1 VVTDQGVGAA
11 RRRLPRFWR
20 RSLTALAVIVATFTI
35 VTARVIVWPT
45 QGMPPH
51 VDAIVMMSGP
61 GDRIQVALQLARE
74 QRAPVLVVSR
84 SENNAGPCPAAV
96 PGVKVIC
103 FAPDPGNTRG
113 EAEFASRLAKRY
125 GWRSVVLVTTA
136 EQDTRARLIMG
147 RCYGG
152 SVYVVTAPLPW
163 TQVPFQI
170 AYGWGSLFKALF
182 LARGC

>member
-1 VVTDQGVGAA
+1 VVTDEAVVAA

-20 RSLTALAVIVATFTI
+20 RSLAAVAVIIAAFAI
-35 VTARVIVWPT
+35 ITARVIVWPA

-61 GDRIQVALQLARE
+61 GDRIPVALRLAHER
-74 QRAPVLVVSR
+74 RAPVLVVSR

-96 PGVKVIC
+96 PGVKIIC
-103 FAPDPGNTRG
+103 FAPNPGNSRG
-113 EAEFASRLAKRY
+113 EAEFVTQLAKRY

-136 EQDTRARLIMG
+136 EQDTRARLIMR
-147 RCYGG
+147 RCYSG

-163 TQVPFQI
+163 TQLPYEI
-170 AYGWGSLFKALF
+170 AYGWGALFKALF
-182 LARGC
+182 LVRDC

>member
-1 VVTDQGVGAA
+1 V
-11 RRRLPRFWR
+11 
-20 RSLTALAVIVATFTI
+20 AVIAAAFATA
-35 VTARVIVWPT
+35 TARVIVWPA

-61 GDRIQVALQLARE
+61 GDRMPVALWLAHER
-74 QRAPVLVVSR
+74 RAPVLVVSR
-84 SENNAGPCPAAV
+84 SQYNTGPCPAAV

-113 EAEFASRLAKRY
+113 EAEFASRLAKQYR
-125 GWRSVVLVTTA
+125 WHSVVLVTTA
-136 EQDTRARLIMG
+136 EQDTRARLIMR

-163 TQVPFQI
+163 TQLPYEI
-170 AYGWGSLFKALF
+170 AYGWGALFKALF
-182 LARGC
+182 LVRDC